1 MYKFSKIIFAYYLLF
16 LFWGILFKFD
26 ITHTINTAHLFPSR
40 SLNVSPFDASGG
52 RLEILFNVLIFI
64 PFGFFYGP
72 LFRTKLSWKMGVNLP
87 CQSFCRNSSIYFRHR
102 SHRYNRHHHKYLW
115 WFDRTI
121 ALSCFP
127 EKRKKT
133 RCNKHVFWWLSSLFY
148 FHSFTSLKRAD
159 VTQLFLFEHTQWK
172 TADGEFLF
180 LPH

>member
-26 ITHTINTAHLFPSR
+26 IAHTINTAHLFPSR

-64 PFGFFYGP
+64 PFGFF
-72 LFRTKLSWKMGVNLP
+72 MGRFSERNFFGKWGGNLP

-115 WFDRTI
+115 WFDRTV
-121 ALSCFP
+121 ALSCLS

-133 RCNKHVFWWLSSLFY
+133 RCNKLVFWWLSSFLY
-148 FHSFTSLKRAD
+148 FRSFASLKRAD
-159 VTQLFLFEHTQWK
+159 VTQLFLFGHTQ
-172 TADGEFLF
+172 
-180 LPH
+180 